1 MERERKRKPC
11 PFCGEQI
18 LADAVKCRWCREFL
32 TEEDDSLPVSHHAGG
47 FHRAGKNDSQGAPQ
61 PSQKPQRPTETFC
74 LYPSVWGAASTLFG
88 AGLAVLFGLFLMVYP
103 FSSLIA
109 ELFDSR
115 PYPPQILLAIRLLGG
130 LLAAAAVLKTAVRI
144 LCLKSISYQ
153 ISPDRIEWRRGLL
166 SRKVDNLD
174 MFRVVD
180 IKMHRSL
187 SDRLFGI
194 GRITL
199 ITNDK
204 TDPTFKFEKIRRPWR
219 VYDYIKAASLAADR
233 KQGVVHLE

>member
-1 MERERKRKPC
+1 MERERKTRPC
-11 PFCGEQI
+11 PFCGEEI
-18 LADAVKCRWCREFL
+18 LAEAVKCRWCREFL
-32 TEEDDSLPVSHHAGG
+32 TEQDDSLPVSHHAGG
-47 FHRAGKNDSQGAPQ
+47 FHQVGKNALQGPSQ
-61 PSQKPQRPTETFC
+61 PSRKAEKPAETFC
-74 LYPSVWGAASTLFG
+74 LYPSVWGAASTLFWG
-88 AGLAVLFGLFLMVYP
+88 GLTVLLGLFLWVYP
-103 FSSLIA
+103 FSNLTA
-109 ELFDSR
+109 ALFGSQ
-115 PYPPQILLAIRLLGG
+115 PYLPQILLAIRLLGG
-130 LLAAAAVLKTAVRI
+130 LLAAAAFLKTAVRI
-144 LCLKSISYQ
+144 LYLKSISYQ

-174 MFRVVD
+174 LFRVVD

-204 TDPTFKFEKIRRPWR
+204 TDPTFEFEKIRRPWQ
-219 VYDYIKAASLAADR
+219 VYDYIKAASLVADR